1 MYLFL
6 LAAITGYHRL
16 GGLKQETFS
25 QFWRLEVRVG
35 SCLGLWGRIGPMLSS
50 ELLVVPG
57 SPPCS
62 VVCGRIT
69 PSLSLSHVASP
80 LCVSK
85 GPNFPLLVRALVIG
99 FRTHLNLD

>member
-6 LAAITGYHRL
+6 LAAVTGYHRL
-16 GGLKQETFS
+16 GGLKPETFS

-50 ELLVVPG
+50 ELLMVPG

-62 VVCGRIT
+62 VVCGCVT
-69 PSLSLSHVASP
+69 PSLSLSHVASL
-80 LCVSK
+80 LCISK
-85 GPNFPLLVRALVIG
+85 RPNFSLPLRTLVMG